1 MPLRLLLIDDD
12 NVDRAAVR
20 RALRST
26 DLEFEL
32 LEATNAEDGMTQA
45 RALAFDCILLD
56 YLLPDRN
63 GAETLHA
70 LRDEELGTPV
80 VMLTGHGD
88 EDLAVELMKAGASDY
103 IPKGAMSPARLAQ
116 SIRQAVRLHRVEDEA
131 RRGDRAHTAQLRA
144 LAEAAIELNAAL
156 SADAVS
162 DRVAERAQSLMMAEA
177 AVARIVMPQGARR
190 QLPGAL
196 PADETLIPAGPMRA
210 EGSGLDAIPE
220 LARLVGLGF
229 PSPCR
234 SWLAA
239 PLVGR
244 SGARIGLLHVCD
256 KKTGAFD
263 ENDEAILVQL
273 AQTASIAIENAWLY
287 ESARDAAK
295 ARDDMMAVVSH
306 DLRNPLNTILLG
318 ASMIETA
325 GLPERA
331 ADMVQRM
338 QRAAARMNDLV
349 NDLLDLTKIDAGTL
363 TIEPKPEV
371 LAVVVEE
378 ALDHVRA
385 VAVDKKV
392 ALACTV
398 AEDMPPVAID
408 RHRLLQAFAN
418 LLGNAVKFTA
428 GGGSVRIDAEHAE
441 GAAMVRVHDTGAGI
455 APEHLPHLFDR
466 YWQAKATSSL
476 GAGLGLFI
484 AKGIVEAHG
493 GTITVDSTL
502 GVGTTFSFTLP
513 WAAQDRGELA

>member
-1 MPLRLLLIDDD
+1 MPLRLLIVDDD
-12 NVDRAAVR
+12 DIDRSLVR

-32 LEATNAEDGMTQA
+32 LEAKSAEGGMRLA
-45 RALAFDCILLD
+45 RGAVFECILLD
-56 YLLPDRN
+56 YLLPDHT
-63 GAETLHA
+63 GAEILHA
-70 LRDEELGTPV
+70 LRDEGIDTPI

-131 RRGDRAHTAQLRA
+131 RRSDRAHAAQLRA
-144 LAEAAIELNAAL
+144 LADAAIELNAAL

-177 AVARIVMPQGARR
+177 AVARVVMPQGVRHRAAGV
-190 QLPGAL
+190 LL
-196 PADETLIPAGPMRA
+196 ADESTIPAGPMRA
-210 EGSGLDAIPE
+210 EGSALNAIPE
-220 LARLVGLGF
+220 LARLVTLGLPA
-229 PSPCR
+229 PSR

-244 SGARIGLLHVCD
+244 NGARIGLLHVCD

-273 AQTASIAIENAWLY
+273 AQMASVAIENAWLY
-287 ESARDAAK
+287 ASARDAAK
-295 ARDDMMAVVSH
+295 ARDDMIAVVSH
-306 DLRNPLNTILLG
+306 DLRNPLNTIVLS
-318 ASMIETA
+318 ASIMAIA
-325 GLPERA
+325 SSPERP
-331 ADMVQRM
+331 ADMVQRI
-338 QRAAARMNDLV
+338 QRAATRMNDLV

-363 TIEPKPEV
+363 TIEPRPEV
-371 LAVVVEE
+371 LAGVVEE

-385 VAVDKKV
+385 VAIDKKI
-392 ALACTV
+392 ALACVV
-398 AEDMPPVAID
+398 AKDLPPVSID
-408 RHRLLQAFAN
+408 RHRLLQAFSN
-418 LLGNAVKFTA
+418 LLGNAVKFT
-428 GGGSVRIDAEHAE
+428 GGGGAVRIDAAHAE
-441 GAAMVRVHDTGAGI
+441 GAAMVRICDTGSGI

-466 YWQAKATSSL
+466 HWQARATSSQ

-493 GTITVDSTL
+493 GTITVHSTL

-513 WAAQDRGELA
+513 WADEDRREMG